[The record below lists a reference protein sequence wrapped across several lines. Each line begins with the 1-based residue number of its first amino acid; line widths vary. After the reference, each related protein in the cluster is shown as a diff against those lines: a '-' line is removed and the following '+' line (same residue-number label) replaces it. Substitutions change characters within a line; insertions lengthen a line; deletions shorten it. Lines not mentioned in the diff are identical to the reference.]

1 MTREEAKKRIEQL
14 REELERHNYQY
25 YVLNKPLISDQ
36 EYDEMMRELIELE
49 ERFPEF
55 FDPNSP
61 SQRVGADINK
71 EFEQAEH
78 EYPMLSLSNTY
89 TREELI
95 EFDARIRKEVDEP
108 FKYVAELK
116 YDGTAISLIY
126 EEGRLVQAITRG
138 DGMRGDVVT
147 DNIRTIR
154 SIPLVLRGTG
164 WPRRFIIRGEVFM
177 PYEGFRRLNEE
188 RIRNGEEPFA
198 NPRNAAAG
206 TLKLQNPSLVAKRP
220 LDCFLYY
227 LLGEDLPTDSH
238 YENLQIARSWGFKV
252 PEEMERYDNLEGV
265 FRFIDK
271 WDVQRKDLPY
281 ATDGVVIKVDS
292 LRLQQRLGNTAKSPR
307 WAIAYKFKAEQAK
320 TRLLSVDFQV
330 GRTGAITP
338 VANLEPVLL
347 AGTVVKRASLY
358 NDDQIRQLDLHIGD
372 TVYVEKGGEI
382 IPKITGVDLTL
393 RPPDARPVVFVT
405 HCPACGTP
413 LVREEG
419 EAIWYCPNEEGC
431 PPQIKGRIEHFIS
444 RKAMNIEGLGEETID
459 LLYRKGLVRDAA
471 DLYELTVEQLAP
483 LERLGEKS
491 ARNIIESIERS
502 KEVPFER
509 VLFAL
514 GIRYVG
520 ETVARKLARH
530 FGSIDALAE
539 ASLEELMAAEEVGEK
554 IARSIRTFFSKP
566 ANRRLIERL
575 RAHGVKM
582 ALDEDQREETP
593 PLLEGKTF
601 VVSGVFRHFSR
612 EEIKQTI
619 EKYGGKVS
627 SSVSSRTTYLLAG
640 EKPGPNKLEKAAAL
654 NIPVISE
661 EDFLKMIRGTGPQ
674 DNTEEDGQKKLP
686 FA

>member
-1 MTREEAKKRIEQL
+1 MTREEARKRIEKL
-14 REELERHNYQY
+14 RKELEKHNYHY
-25 YVLNKPLISDQ
+25 YVLNKPLISDF
-36 EYDEMMRELIELE
+36 EYDTLMHELIELE
-49 ERFPEF
+49 KRYPEF

-78 EYPMLSLSNTY
+78 EYPMLSLGNTY

-108 FKYVAELK
+108 FRYVAELK

-126 EEGRLVQAITRG
+126 EEGRLVRAITRG

-154 SIPLVLRGTG
+154 SIPLVLQGQG

-177 PYEGFRRLNEE
+177 PLEGFRRLNEE

-206 TLKLQNPSLVAKRP
+206 TLKLQNSSLVARRP

-227 LLGEDLPTDSH
+227 LLGEELPTDSH
-238 YENLQIARSWGFKV
+238 YENLQIARSWGFKI
-252 PEEMERYDNLEGV
+252 PEVMERYDDLQGV
-265 FRFIDK
+265 FAFIDE
-271 WDVQRKDLPY
+271 WDIKRKELPY

-292 LRLQQRLGNTAKSPR
+292 LRLQARLGYTAKSPR

-330 GRTGAITP
+330 GRTGAVTP
-338 VANLEPVLL
+338 VANLEPVQL

-358 NDDQIRQLDLHIGD
+358 NDDQIRMLDLHLGD
-372 TVYVEKGGEI
+372 MVYVEKGGEI
-382 IPKITGVDLTL
+382 IPKITGVDLSQ
-393 RPPDARPVVFVT
+393 RPPDARPVVFVRT
-405 HCPACGTP
+405 CPACGTP

-419 EAIWYCPNEEGC
+419 EAVWYCPNEEGC

-459 LLYRKGLVRDAA
+459 LLFRKGLVRNVA
-471 DLYELTVEQLAP
+471 DLYELRVEQLAP

-491 ARNIIESIERS
+491 AGNIIRSIEKS

-509 VLFAL
+509 VLYAL

-520 ETVARKLARH
+520 ETVAKTLARR
-530 FGSIDALAE
+530 FGSIDALAR
-539 ASLEELMAAEEVGEK
+539 ASYEELVETEEVGEK
-554 IARSIRTFFSKP
+554 IAQSIRRYFSKP
-566 ANRRLIERL
+566 ANMEIIRRLREK
-575 RAHGVKM
+575 GVRM
-582 ALDEDQREETP
+582 EIARETDEEVP
-593 PLLEGKTF
+593 AVLEGKTF
-601 VVSGVFRHFSR
+601 VVSGIFSHFSR
-612 EEIKQTI
+612 DGIKETI
-619 EKYGGKVS
+619 EKYGGKVA

-640 EKPGPNKLEKAAAL
+640 EKPGPQKVEKARNL
-654 NIPVISE
+654 GIPVITE
-661 EDFLKMIRGTGPQ
+661 EEFLKMIGRKEKEKGTNDQ
-674 DNTEEDGQKKLP
+674 NNLL
-686 FA
+686 FS